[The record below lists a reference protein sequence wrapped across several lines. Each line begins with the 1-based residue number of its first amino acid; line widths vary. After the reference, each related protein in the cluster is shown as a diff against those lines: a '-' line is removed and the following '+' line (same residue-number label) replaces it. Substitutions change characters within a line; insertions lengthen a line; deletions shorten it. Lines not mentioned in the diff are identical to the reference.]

1 MSRANGWYFV
11 RIDDEWRPAEWF
23 DGDWDLSPM
32 MALLILEV
40 DEDPISIAIHAEN
53 RQLRA
58 KVAELEAQ
66 AAIGRR
72 AVEMLLALV
81 DELDCLIGESGGV
94 YGLHLNGDPSPWS
107 EILQGGR
114 FERLCSLDDARLF
127 VTEQAAPE
135 LSTVATDGLWQPA
148 SADDGMRNIDIS
160 DVCGGQTD
168 CEPATVAVDATPFA
182 WAMFDGE
189 GGHIL
194 MLYEGNETLQDDWN
208 AAHPNGY
215 PNWITPLYEAPPV
228 TPNSS
233 IVAVDAGRGPYGGR
247 LTGDSVAQDPSTAP
261 EAPATVAVNAVAL
274 EALRSAMSKLRA
286 PMPRTA
292 YGAARAC
299 IIEAA
304 RRLLAGG
311 E

>member
-58 KVAELEAQ
+58 KVAELESH

-168 CEPATVAVDATPFA
+168 CEPATVAVDAGALEDSQLLDDLELVAREYMTGFSVVYRHA
-182 WAMFDGE
+182 CDGE
-189 GGHIL
+189 PGGFVAMRRRHRT
-194 MLYEGNETLQDDWN
+194 EPAPTL
-208 AAHPNGY
+208 
-215 PNWITPLYEAPPV
+215 
-228 TPNSS
+228 
-233 IVAVDAGRGPYGGR
+233 R
-247 LTGDSVAQDPSTAP
+247 
-261 EAPATVAVNAVAL
+261 
-274 EALRSAMSKLRA
+274 
-286 PMPRTA
+286 
-292 YGAARAC
+292 
-299 IIEAA
+299 EAA

-311 E
+311 DQ